1 MTDLIDEITATLMIE
16 EGFRAHAY
24 YDTAVP
30 PRLSIGYGRNIDK
43 DGGGLGITEE
53 EAEVMLRNDI
63 DRSVQECAN
72 WYWFDRQPDRVKRV
86 LIELCFQLGYPALSG
101 FNRMLSALSKEPSNY
116 ETAAAELLDS
126 KFAREQVPH
135 RAKRLADRLRG

>member
-1 MTDLIDEITATLMIE
+1 MSDIIDEITASLMIE

-30 PRLSIGYGRNIDK
+30 PRLTIGFGRNIDRE
-43 DGGGLGITEE
+43 GGGLGITEE

-63 DRSVQECAN
+63 DRSVQECSKF
-72 WYWFDRQPDRVKRV
+72 YWFERQPDRVKRV

-101 FNRMLSALSKEPSNY
+101 FNRMLSALSADNY

-126 KFAREQVPH
+126 KFAVQVPH
-135 RAKRLADRLRG
+135 RAKRLSDRLRG

>member
-1 MTDLIDEITATLMIE
+1 MTHLVDELTASLIIE

-24 YDTAVP
+24 HDTAVP

-43 DGGGLGITEE
+43 EGGGLGITEE

-63 DRSVQECAN
+63 DRSVQECSKF
-72 WYWFDRQPDRVKRV
+72 YWFDRQPDRIKRV

-101 FNRMLSALSKEPSNY
+101 FNRMLSALSAEPSNY
-116 ETAAAELLDS
+116 ETAADELLDS
-126 KFAREQVPH
+126 KFATQVPH
-135 RAKRLADRLRG
+135 RAKRLADRMRG

>member
-1 MTDLIDEITATLMIE
+1 MSDIIDEITASLMIE

-30 PRLSIGYGRNIDK
+30 PRLTIGFGRNIDRE
-43 DGGGLGITEE
+43 GGGLGISED
-53 EAEVMLRNDI
+53 EAELMLRNDI
-63 DRSVQECAN
+63 DRSVQECGN
-72 WYWFDRQPDRVKRV
+72 WYWVDRQPDRVKRV

-101 FNRMLSALSKEPSNY
+101 FNRMLSALSADNY

-126 KFAREQVPH
+126 KFAVQVPH
-135 RAKRLADRLRG
+135 RAKRLSDRLRG

>member
-1 MTDLIDEITATLMIE
+1 MSDIIDEITASLMIE

-30 PRLSIGYGRNIDK
+30 PRLTIGFGRNIDRE
-43 DGGGLGITEE
+43 GGGLGISED
-53 EAEVMLRNDI
+53 EAELMLRNDI
-63 DRSVQECAN
+63 DRSAKECSKF
-72 WYWFDRQPDRVKRV
+72 YWFDRQPDRVKRV

-101 FNRMLSALSKEPSNY
+101 FNRMLSALSADNY

-126 KFAREQVPH
+126 KFAVQVPH
-135 RAKRLADRLRG
+135 RAKRLSDRLRG

>member
-24 YDTAVP
+24 HDTAVP

-86 LIELCFQLGYPALSG
+86 LIELCFQLGYPSLSN
-101 FNRMLSALSKEPSNY
+101 FNRMLTAISNDNY
-116 ETAAAELLDS
+116 STAADELLDS

>member
-1 MTDLIDEITATLMIE
+1 MSDLIDEITASLMIE

-30 PRLSIGYGRNIDK
+30 PRLTIGFGRNIDRE
-43 DGGGLGITEE
+43 GGGLGISED
-53 EAEVMLRNDI
+53 EAELMLRNDI
-63 DRSVQECAN
+63 DRSVQECGN

-101 FNRMLSALSKEPSNY
+101 FNRMLSALSADNY

-126 KFAREQVPH
+126 KFAVQVPH
-135 RAKRLADRLRG
+135 RAKRLSDRLRG

>member
-1 MTDLIDEITATLMIE
+1 MSDIIDEITASLMIE

-30 PRLSIGYGRNIDK
+30 PRLTIGFGRNIDRE
-43 DGGGLGITEE
+43 GGGLGISED
-53 EAEVMLRNDI
+53 EAELMLRNDI

-72 WYWFDRQPDRVKRV
+72 WYWFDRQPDRIKRV

-101 FNRMLSALSKEPSNY
+101 FNRMLSALSADNY

-126 KFAREQVPH
+126 KFAVQVPH
-135 RAKRLADRLRG
+135 RAKRLSDRLRG

>member
-1 MTDLIDEITATLMIE
+1 MSDIIDEITASLMIE

-30 PRLSIGYGRNIDK
+30 PRLTIGFGRNIDRE
-43 DGGGLGITEE
+43 GGGLGITEE

-101 FNRMLSALSKEPSNY
+101 FNRMLSALSADNY

-126 KFAREQVPH
+126 KFAVQVPH
-135 RAKRLADRLRG
+135 RAKRLSDRLRG

>member
-1 MTDLIDEITATLMIE
+1 MTDLVDEITASLIIE

-24 YDTAVP
+24 HDTAVP

-43 DGGGLGITEE
+43 EGGGLGITEE

-63 DRSVQECAN
+63 DRSVQECSKF
-72 WYWFDRQPDRVKRV
+72 YWFDRQPDRIKRV

-101 FNRMLSALSKEPSNY
+101 FNRMLSALSAEPSNY
-116 ETAAAELLDS
+116 ETAADELLDS
-126 KFAREQVPH
+126 KFATQVPH
-135 RAKRLADRLRG
+135 RAKRLADRMRG

>member
-1 MTDLIDEITATLMIE
+1 MSDIIDEITASLMIE

-30 PRLSIGYGRNIDK
+30 PRLTIGFGRNIDRE
-43 DGGGLGITEE
+43 GGGLGISED

-101 FNRMLSALSKEPSNY
+101 FNRMLSALSADNY

-126 KFAREQVPH
+126 KFAVQVPH
-135 RAKRLADRLRG
+135 RAKRLSDRLRG

>member
-1 MTDLIDEITATLMIE
+1 MTDLIDEITASLMIE
-16 EGFRAHAY
+16 EGFRAHVY
-24 YDTAVP
+24 QDTASP
-30 PRLSIGYGRNIDK
+30 PRWTIGFGRNVDRE
-43 DGGGLGITEE
+43 GGGLGITEE

-101 FNRMLSALSKEPSNY
+101 FNRMLSALSADNY
-116 ETAAAELLDS
+116 ETAADELLDS
-126 KFAREQVPH
+126 KFAVQVPH

>member
-1 MTDLIDEITATLMIE
+1 MSDIIDEITASLMIE

-30 PRLSIGYGRNIDK
+30 PRLTIGFGRNIDRE
-43 DGGGLGITEE
+43 GGGLGISED
-53 EAEVMLRNDI
+53 EAELMLRNDI
-63 DRSVQECAN
+63 DRSVQECGN

-101 FNRMLSALSKEPSNY
+101 FNRMLSALSADNY

-126 KFAREQVPH
+126 KFAVQVPH
-135 RAKRLADRLRG
+135 RAKRLSDRLRG

>member
-1 MTDLIDEITATLMIE
+1 MIE

-30 PRLSIGYGRNIDK
+30 PRLTIGFGRNIDRE
-43 DGGGLGITEE
+43 GGGLGITEE

-101 FNRMLSALSKEPSNY
+101 FNRMLSALSADNY

-126 KFAREQVPH
+126 KFAVQVPH
-135 RAKRLADRLRG
+135 RAKRLSDRLRG

>member
-1 MTDLIDEITATLMIE
+1 MSDIIDEITASLMIE

-30 PRLSIGYGRNIDK
+30 PRLTIGFGRNIDRE
-43 DGGGLGITEE
+43 GGGLGISED
-53 EAEVMLRNDI
+53 EAELMLRNDI
-63 DRSVQECAN
+63 DRSVKECEN
-72 WYWFDRQPDRVKRV
+72 WYWFERQPDRVKRV
-86 LIELCFQLGYPALSG
+86 LIELCFQLGYPSLSN
-101 FNRMLSALSKEPSNY
+101 FNRMLTAISNDNY
-116 ETAAAELLDS
+116 STAADELLDS